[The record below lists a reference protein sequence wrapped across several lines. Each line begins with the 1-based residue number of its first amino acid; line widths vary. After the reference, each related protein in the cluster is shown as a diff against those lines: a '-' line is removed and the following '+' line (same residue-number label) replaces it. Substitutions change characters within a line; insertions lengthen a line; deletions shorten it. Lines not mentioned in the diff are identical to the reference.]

1 MRDLKE
7 LQVMA
12 TRKLRLLHVE
22 DNPAHRRL
30 IGYYLNGLPDL
41 SLEITYADSED
52 AAVETFQKQGTDFVL
67 LDYHLT
73 QGNGLSCLK
82 RLRQLDPVV
91 PIVALSGAA
100 TPEIAAELLQ
110 VGADDYLSKQD
121 LSRET
126 LTQCLTNALA
136 RTQIY
141 KRAAD
146 EATATKKIE
155 PLEVSLLA
163 ICRTY
168 VQKVPPDFLA
178 ALDAFEVAAK
188 KASLSAG
195 QLQHLFASTCTQL
208 TKDATN
214 VEILLRPILL
224 EILLRLSGEEGVKAG

>member
-1 MRDLKE
+1 
-7 LQVMA
+7 MA

-52 AAVETFQKQGTDFVL
+52 AAVETVQKQGTDFVL

-82 RLRQLDPVV
+82 RLRQIDPVV

-126 LTQCLTNALA
+126 LTQCLTNTLA

-141 KRAAD
+141 KRAAS
-146 EATATKKIE
+146 EAADTKKIE
-155 PLEVSLLA
+155 PLEVALLA
-163 ICRTY
+163 LCRTFAE
-168 VQKVPPDFLA
+168 KLPKDFVG
-178 ALDAFEVAAK
+178 ALDAFETSAK
-188 KASLSAG
+188 KTKLAAA
-195 QLQHLFASTCTQL
+195 QLQHLFQSVCSQL
-208 TKDATN
+208 GKDRPN
-214 VEILLRPILL
+214 MDRLLRPVLL
-224 EILLRLSGEEGVKAG
+224 EILLRLSSDESAKPA

>member
-1 MRDLKE
+1 
-7 LQVMA
+7 MA
-12 TRKLRLLHVE
+12 TRTLRLLHVE

-41 SLEITYADSED
+41 TLDVTYAESED
-52 AAVETFQKQGTDFVL
+52 AAVEAFKKATTDFVL

-82 RLRQLDPVV
+82 KLRQIDPVV

-136 RTQIY
+136 RSKLY
-141 KRAAD
+141 REHSAA
-146 EATATKKIE
+146 ASVTTKIE
-155 PLEVSLLA
+155 PLEMTLLA

-168 VQKVPPDFLA
+168 AEKIPPEFFK
-178 ALDAFEVAAK
+178 ALEKFENEARK
-188 KASLSAG
+188 ESLSAL
-195 QLQHLFASTCTQL
+195 QLQHLFGSVSTKIQTGSL
-208 TKDATN
+208 PAD
-214 VEILLRPILL
+214 VFLRPILL
-224 EILLRLSGEEGVKAG
+224 EILLRLSGEHAGKA

>member
-1 MRDLKE
+1 
-7 LQVMA
+7 MA

-73 QGNGLSCLK
+73 QGNGLNCLK
-82 RLRQLDPVV
+82 RLRQIDPVV

-141 KRAAD
+141 KRAAT
-146 EATATKKIE
+146 EAADTKKIG
-155 PLEVSLLA
+155 PLEIALLA
-163 ICRTY
+163 LCRT
-168 VQKVPPDFLA
+168 VVERLPKDFA
-178 ALDAFEVAAK
+178 EALDTFE
-188 KASLSAG
+188 ASARKMNLSAAN
-195 QLQHLFASTCTQL
+195 LQHLFQSVCSQL
-208 TKDATN
+208 GKERAE
-214 VEILLRPILL
+214 VE
-224 EILLRLSGEEGVKAG
+224 